1 MTIATLTNDS
11 IVRIRPLG
19 SADDWCICEVAVM
32 STSGNSLGLL
42 VQDGAL
48 RIRGGLMMGAVMVSI
63 DEGHAFETISN
74 TELELELWR
83 DRSHD
88 R

>member
-19 SADDWCICEVAVM
+19 SADDWCVCRVAVM
-32 STSGNSLGLL
+32 STNGNSLGLL
-42 VQDGAL
+42 VQEGAL
-48 RIRGGLMMGAVMVSI
+48 RIRGGLMVGAVLVSI
-63 DEGHAFETISN
+63 DECGAFEAISN

-83 DRSHD
+83 ERH
-88 R
+88 